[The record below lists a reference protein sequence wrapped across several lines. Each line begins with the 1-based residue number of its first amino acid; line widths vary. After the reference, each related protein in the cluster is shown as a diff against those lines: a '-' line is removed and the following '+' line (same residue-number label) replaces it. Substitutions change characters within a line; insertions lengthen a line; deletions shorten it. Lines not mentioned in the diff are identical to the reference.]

1 MYMKGALTKF
11 SYNQA
16 DALTGHDVRRHKFF
30 QFWAQSTSLVGAKK
44 EALVQKKLLFN
55 AYLKETRQRNNH
67 ERRP

>member
-1 MYMKGALTKF
+1 MKGALTRF

-44 EALVQKKLLFN
+44 EALLVRYERNCFD